1 MFVNRSV
8 CSELECMQ
16 SELDHCFAYWTN
28 DILTDVPGCSEPFI
42 LQSRAETCVHGCVFQ
57 VFTG

>member
-16 SELDHCFAYWTN
+16 SDLDHRFAYWTD
-28 DILTDVPGCSEPFI
+28 DILTDVPGCSEPLVI
-42 LQSRAETCVHGCVFQ
+42 QSRAEM
-57 VFTG
+57 